1 MLKLTTCWLLLVVL
15 LASAE
20 ANTGASTVCVGR
32 CHILDLH
39 DKRRVCTRDAKTNMC
54 TKMLPCR
61 LRERNCALRSLGLPP
76 LRETSL
82 GQCANVVS
90 STGTARCVLIPRP
103 TKPRPNVNIK
113 VHVSCIDKACNRQTP
128 NSCWRTRDG
137 RNLWLSLCDARERNC
152 INWNNPQLQLV
163 RIHDVQCRSKAPV
176 IKG

>member
-1 MLKLTTCWLLLVVL
+1 MMLKLTTCCLLLVVV

-20 ANTGASTVCVGR
+20 ANTDASTVCVGR

-39 DKRRVCTRDAKTNMC
+39 DKRRVCTRDAKTNLC

-61 LRERNCALRSLGLPP
+61 LRERNCALRRLGRPP

-103 TKPRPNVNIK
+103 
-113 VHVSCIDKACNRQTP
+113 SCIDKSCNKLLP

-152 INWNNPQLQLV
+152 INWNNPRLQLV